1 MSRAAVHAR
10 VYCLA
15 TTAHELRKRLINQN
29 KIEYHK
35 TIPCGCSS
43 RLRAL
48 PCHYSDD
55 VPNEYRVAAVHA
67 CVHCLATT
75 VMMYPMKI
83 HNQTQDQTWVT
94 GFNSSVIRKSIQMHM
109 AVTWWNSANKQIMAV
124 VPTWRH
130 GGIRWQQERD
140 MAKIYVTA
148 HILEQQR
155 QNAPKPTASI

>member
-1 MSRAAVHAR
+1 MSRAAVHAH

-55 VPNEYRVAAVHA
+55 VPIEYRVAAVHA
-67 CVHCLATT
+67 CVHCRATT
-75 VMMYPMKI
+75 VMMYPLNTVSNQKLQRSSLDDI
-83 HNQTQDQTWVT
+83 NANPNVHNGRTLLV
-94 GFNSSVIRKSIQMHM
+94 
-109 AVTWWNSANKQIMAV
+109 
-124 VPTWRH
+124 
-130 GGIRWQQERD
+130 
-140 MAKIYVTA
+140 A
-148 HILEQQR
+148 HE
-155 QNAPKPTASI
+155 

>member
-48 PCHYSDD
+48 PCHYSDVVPKNSIPCGCSSRLRALPCHHSND
-55 VPNEYRVAAVHA
+55 V
-67 CVHCLATT
+67 
-75 VMMYPMKI
+75 
-83 HNQTQDQTWVT
+83 HNRAQGQTQ
-94 GFNSSVIRKSIQMHM
+94 
-109 AVTWWNSANKQIMAV
+109 NKKTDSTQV
-124 VPTWRH
+124 
-130 GGIRWQQERD
+130 
-140 MAKIYVTA
+140 KF
-148 HILEQQR
+148 
-155 QNAPKPTASI
+155 QNQYETQVQ